1 MLAVAVERSPVE
13 VAGPFTFGGA
23 PVKRRCVTLV
33 FHLESAAL
41 MGKRQADHQRP
52 DLGRRA
58 RRVDVRFELASGS
71 RVYLEAALA
80 GPQQR
85 RTPTEERTWGRAFSL
100 YSSTFTS
107 RLCFACRSP
116 GSRYCAMVL
125 TMPTSYG
132 LKLVRNWPAS
142 ILPALRYDSSNSSRL
157 PTPKVAGA
165 MSAMSLPRFCSVSGS
180 SGNRS
185 SVKSRAPSLLVPR
198 QMRLMGRQCVE
209 RKFSGLRCVRSSV
222 RGCFST
228 KRFAMPG
235 KPQSPCVV
243 VGSSFLGLSPW
254 PSKGSGRVWT
264 MGIAPDR
271 ANVKDFVSFAT
282 SSRTSLKAL
291 LSLILVGGA

>member
-41 MGKRQADHQRP
+41 MGKRQADHQRTE
-52 DLGRRA
+52 LGCRA
-58 RRVDVRFELASGS
+58 RRVDVRFELACGS

-132 LKLVRNWPAS
+132 LKLVWNWSAS
-142 ILPALRYDSSNSSRL
+142 ILPAFRYDSSTTSRL

-165 MSAMSLPRFCSVSGS
+165 KSAMCLPRYSSGS
-180 SGNRS
+180 RSSGILS
-185 SVKSRAPSLLVPR
+185 SVKSRAPAVLVPR
-198 QMRLMGRQCVE
+198 QLRLIVRQC
-209 RKFSGLRCVRSSV
+209 
-222 RGCFST
+222 
-228 KRFAMPG
+228 
-235 KPQSPCVV
+235 
-243 VGSSFLGLSPW
+243 
-254 PSKGSGRVWT
+254 
-264 MGIAPDR
+264 
-271 ANVKDFVSFAT
+271 
-282 SSRTSLKAL
+282 
-291 LSLILVGGA
+291 